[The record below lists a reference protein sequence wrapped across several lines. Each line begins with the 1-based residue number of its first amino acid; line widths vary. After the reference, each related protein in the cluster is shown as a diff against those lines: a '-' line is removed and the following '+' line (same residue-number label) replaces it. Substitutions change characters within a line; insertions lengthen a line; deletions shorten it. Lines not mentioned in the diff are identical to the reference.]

1 MGQDLCSKSPISVV
15 FTTKSIIN
23 QTKKKGVFKIMSDG
37 YELKRTPNIL
47 RYNEKVS
54 KTVDNVSSIKVEE
67 ASADVNV
74 TITEAKDIL
83 VHLHGTIDI
92 DGSVDFDSDIQDDG
106 TLLVNLKATGG
117 IHKNNLV
124 LDIFI
129 PIYKALDTIFIK
141 SNKNISI
148 DSGIFV
154 KDINVLS
161 ISGNALVYADFINAS
176 INADT
181 IDINIFAE
189 QNISL
194 DVTTKYG
201 DVTVNLSNVANVN
214 YTNLDDKTSLGK
226 VTSKYKVTSGGVV
239 TDLRYSL
246 GTGKMIV
253 C

>member
-1 MGQDLCSKSPISVV
+1 MNDA
-15 FTTKSIIN
+15 
-23 QTKKKGVFKIMSDG
+23 
-37 YELKRTPNIL
+37 YEVKRTPNIL

-54 KTVDNVSSIKVEE
+54 KVVDNVISIKVEE
-67 ASADVNV
+67 ACADVNV
-74 TITEAKDIL
+74 TITEAKDII

-92 DGSVDFDSDIQDDG
+92 DASVDFDSAIQDDG
-106 TLLVNLKATGG
+106 TLLINLKATGG

-129 PIYKALDTIFIK
+129 PIYKSLDSISIK
-141 SNKNISI
+141 SNKNIFI

-161 ISGNALVYADFINAS
+161 ISGNALVYADFISAS
-176 INADT
+176 ICAS
-181 IDINIFAE
+181 DIIEIYAVAK

-194 DVTTKYG
+194 DITTKYG

-214 YTNLDDKTSLGK
+214 YKNLDDKKSHGK
-226 VTSKYKVTSGGVV
+226 ITSKYKATQGGFVA
-239 TDLRYSL
+239 DLSYSL
-246 GTGKMIV
+246 GTGKMTV